1 MALTMT
7 QRKAVT
13 RELAKKYTGARKKE
27 KGKILD
33 DLIDL
38 TGYNRSYAA
47 RVLRKTAQ
55 TKKKTV
61 GRGRKR
67 VTLVEDRRMKPLKRR
82 QRPRKYDKAVQ
93 RSLKKIWIV
102 LDCICGK
109 RLAPYLPEIIPVLE
123 KWGELELDPEV
134 RQKLLEISAA
144 TIDRLLAPVKREYQ
158 LKARSNTK
166 PGTLLKHQIP
176 IRTFS
181 EWDEAQPGFV
191 EIDLVAHNGGDPR
204 GDFMHTLDVT
214 DVCTQ
219 WTETRAVKNK
229 ARVWVFE
236 ALLDIREKLPFPLL
250 GIDSDNGSE
259 FINYHLVK
267 YCEENEI
274 TFTRGRVCKK
284 NDGCFVEQKNYS
296 VVRRAVGYARHDT
309 EGELALLNELYGY
322 LRLYTN
328 FFLPVMKLTEK
339 TRNGSRVLKKYDK
352 ARTPYRRTLDFL
364 SKKEQDALRKQYES
378 LNPAELKRK
387 INRLEDKLW
396 KINLKKR
403 GGSLPEDA
411 PAFDYIST

>member
-1 MALTMT
+1 LVSSREATMALTMT

-13 RELAKKYTGARKKE
+13 HELAQRYTSVRKKE

-33 DLIDL
+33 DLIAL

-47 RVLRKTAQ
+47 TVLRQAAQ
-55 TKKKTV
+55 TRKKKV
-61 GRGRKR
+61 GRGKKR
-67 VTLVEDRRMKPLKRR
+67 VTLVEDRRMKPFKCR
-82 QRPRKYDKAVQ
+82 QRPRKYDEAVLKA
-93 RSLKKIWIV
+93 LNEIWTIC
-102 LDCICGK
+102 DCICGK

-123 KWGELELDPEV
+123 KWNEIELDPEV

-144 TIDRLLAPVKREYQ
+144 TINRLLSPVKREYQ

-191 EIDLVAHNGGDPR
+191 EIDLVAHNGGNPR
-204 GDFMHTLDVT
+204 GDFMNTLDVT

-229 ARVWVFE
+229 AQVWVFE
-236 ALLDIREKLPFPLL
+236 ALLDIREKLPFPLR

-259 FINYHLVK
+259 FINNHLVK

-274 TFTRGRVCKK
+274 TFTRGRACKK

-296 VVRRAVGYARHDT
+296 VVRRAVGYGRLDT
-309 EGELALLNELYGY
+309 EKELALVNELNGH
-322 LRLYTN
+322 LRL
-328 FFLPVMKLTEK
+328 LEVVLGPAPV
-339 TRNGSRVLKKYDK
+339 
-352 ARTPYRRTLDFL
+352 
-364 SKKEQDALRKQYES
+364 S
-378 LNPAELKRK
+378 LVIRSNAV
-387 INRLEDKLW
+387 W
-396 KINLKKR
+396 
-403 GGSLPEDA
+403 
-411 PAFDYIST
+411 

>member
-1 MALTMT
+1 MALSMT
-7 QRKAVT
+7 QKIAVT
-13 RELAKKYTGARKKE
+13 RELAKKYKAARKKE

-38 TGYNRSYAA
+38 TDYNRSYAA
-47 RVLRKTAQ
+47 YVLRQAAM
-55 TKKKTV
+55 TKKKTA
-61 GRGRKR
+61 GHGRKR
-67 VTLVEDRRMKPLKRR
+67 VTLVEDHRMKPLKRR
-82 QRPRKYDKAVQ
+82 ERPRKYDRAVLK
-93 RSLKKIWIV
+93 SLKKIWIIY
-102 LDCICGK
+102 DCICGK
-109 RLAPYLPEIIPVLE
+109 RLAPYLSEAIPVLE
-123 KWGELELDPEV
+123 RCKEIELDPEV
-134 RQKLLEISAA
+134 REKLLEISAA
-144 TIDRLLAPVKREYQ
+144 TLDRLLAPVKREYQ

-191 EIDLVAHNGGDPR
+191 EVDLVAHNGGDPR

-219 WTETRAVKNK
+219 WTETQAVKNK
-229 ARVWVFE
+229 AQVWVFE
-236 ALLDIREKLPFPLL
+236 ALLDIREKMPFPLL

-259 FINYHLVK
+259 FINHHLVK

-274 TFTRGRVCKK
+274 TFTRGRPYKK

-296 VVRRAVGYARHDT
+296 VVRRAVGYGRHDT
-309 EGELALLNELYGY
+309 DEELELLNELYGH
-322 LRLYTN
+322 LRFYTN

-339 TRNGSRVLKKYDK
+339 TRTGSRVQKKYDE

-364 SKKEQDALRKQYES
+364 SKKDQATLREQYEA

-387 INRLEDKLW
+387 IDRLKDQIW
-396 KINLKKR
+396 KINHKKR
-403 GGSLPEDA
+403 GGSLPEDT
-411 PAFDYIST
+411 PALEYISS